1 MPDALSR
8 VHIDEELMKNNLN
21 INNLTKDSC
30 GVFADLTSEHFRSEQ
45 CLKLIKNLGEHQ
57 GKFPDIWV
65 VDGFTYTKERS
76 MLQKDQLRDGL
87 CWKLRLALKG

>member
-1 MPDALSR
+1 LLSSGLLGGCG
-8 VHIDEELMKNNLN
+8 IDHKLKDKNLR
-21 INNLTKDSC
+21 C
-30 GVFADLTSEHFRSEQ
+30 GVFADLTSEHFRSEE

-76 MLQKDQLRDGL
+76 MLQKDQLRDEL
-87 CWKLRLALKG
+87 CWKLRPALKG